1 MQPKRIK
8 KGHQMA
14 DIIENENISA
24 YYSMKYSDEEV
35 LLLDDAKLLAK
46 PNPLRVEMNTLVLC
60 TRGMAQFV
68 MNGSPI
74 QLTEKYAFI
83 CPSNTSLSD
92 FLFSPDFEFKAILI
106 TNKLLQEFLHDKMLI
121 WTEMFYIRKQNLL
134 AVDEEEISLLGHFYE
149 LLDHFL
155 HTTKPRPYKTET
167 IQTLLRSVFLCLC
180 GLLEEKAN
188 ADVANNHPKRRNSE
202 ILFREF
208 MSLLDRTP
216 DKFHPIEWYADQL
229 CITSKHLSAV
239 SKSYSGKTAGEW
251 IKERVVEDIRYYLQ
265 STDLTIKQ
273 ISTRI
278 GFPNTSFFGK
288 YVKKNMGAT
297 PLSIRTKNGCNQ
309 LEP

>member
-1 MQPKRIK
+1 MN
-8 KGHQMA
+8 
-14 DIIENENISA
+14 NEN
-24 YYSMKYSDEEV
+24 
-35 LLLDDAKLLAK
+35 
-46 PNPLRVEMNTLVLC
+46 
-60 TRGMAQFV
+60 
-68 MNGSPI
+68 
-74 QLTEKYAFI
+74 
-83 CPSNTSLSD
+83 
-92 FLFSPDFEFKAILI
+92 FELKAILI

-121 WTEMFYIRKQNLL
+121 WTDMFYIRKQNLL

-149 LLDHFL
+149 LLEHFL
-155 HTTKPRPYKTET
+155 HPTKPRPYKTET

-188 ADVANNHPKRRNSE
+188 ADEANNHPKRRNSE

-208 MSLLDRTP
+208 MSLLERTP
-216 DKFHPIEWYADQL
+216 VKFHPIEWYADHL

-251 IKERVVEDIRYYLQ
+251 IKERVLEDIRYYLQ
-265 STDLTIKQ
+265 STELTIKQ